1 MYIPIT
7 DATIRFL
14 ENKADIHFIKTQQ
27 YDKARELLNDK
38 NILILTGNPREG
50 KTAMA
55 AHLALEGG
63 TKKENCIKLE
73 CARDWEDVDWSLRC
87 FTTVIIDDIFGG
99 IALDHGRL
107 REWKSALMPLN
118 KAQRNKC

>member
-38 NILILTGNPREG
+38 NILILTGNPGEG

-55 AHLALEGG
+55 AHLALEG
-63 TKKENCIKLE
+63 
-73 CARDWEDVDWSLRC
+73 
-87 FTTVIIDDIFGG
+87 
-99 IALDHGRL
+99 
-107 REWKSALMPLN
+107 
-118 KAQRNKC
+118 AQRKKTASNWSVLVIGKMSIGHFDVLPR